1 MDKTRDA
8 AETRTEPRQP
18 VATAARAVK
27 SGATPPAAAAVATQ
41 TQATQFTDWAAI

>member
-18 VATAARAVK
+18 AITAARAA
-27 SGATPPAAAAVATQ
+27 SPNGSQTTPPPAGNQ
-41 TQATQFTDWAAI
+41 TQSPRFTDWASI

>member
-18 VATAARAVK
+18 VAAALRATK
-27 SGATPPAAAAVATQ
+27 PGATPPAATAVATQ
-41 TQATQFTDWAAI
+41 TQSTQFTDWASI

>member
-18 VATAARAVK
+18 VATAVRAVK
-27 SGATPPAAAAVATQ
+27 SGATPPAAAAVVTQ

>member
-18 VATAARAVK
+18 VAAVRAAK
-27 SGATPPAAAAVATQ
+27 SGATPPAATAGATQ
-41 TQATQFTDWAAI
+41 TQATQFTDWASI